1 MSKETGRLLKLMG
14 DMDKPSAKPAKS
26 RKAAGAVDPNP
37 PKGEKGDFL
46 KVTVS
51 LSPEIYELLGA
62 ESTRRKTAKEKDSA
76 ISAIIRE
83 AVVEKLT
90 SSR

>member
-1 MSKETGRLLKLMG
+1 MTKESDRLLKLVG
-14 DMDKPSAKPAKS
+14 DMGKAAPKAAKP
-26 RKAAGAVDPNP
+26 RKVSGVVDPNP

-46 KVTVS
+46 KVTIS
-51 LSPEIYELLGA
+51 LSPEIYELLGS

-83 AVVEKLT
+83 AVVEKL
-90 SSR
+90 SRTR